1 LDKAH
6 FEITF
11 QQFADVSEL
20 KVLQRS
26 SFFITLSEKKCQKPG
41 TNQANCILYE
51 QTPLGMPSGFRFE

>member
-11 QQFADVSEL
+11 QQFADVLEL

-26 SFFITLSEKKCQKPG
+26 SFFITLSEKKMSKARNKPG
-41 TNQANCILYE
+41 KLY
-51 QTPLGMPSGFRFE
+51 TV